1 VRERDDADVDG
12 VETMRD
18 EACIE
23 FARLRNTSWM
33 NARTSVANIR
43 HTKVGTTMNRCKK
56 RRAFSHCFFS
66 SSRHEEEE
74 GTFLPVAHYCQW
86 MPWRG
91 PGWISTWGDGVE
103 RECRLLGS
111 LPSRC
116 AVHRQTS
123 SPVIIAVISE
133 AMHVVHEIWVLL
145 RLVRWR

>member
-74 GTFLPVAHYCQW
+74 GTFLPVAHYCS
-86 MPWRG
+86 G
-91 PGWISTWGDGVE
+91 CPGEGRDGSQHGVMVWSESAGYWGRCLAGALSIV
-103 RECRLLGS
+103 RHHPLSS
-111 LPSRC
+111 LPSSRRRC
-116 AVHRQTS
+116 MLCMRYGS
-123 SPVIIAVISE
+123 CCG
-133 AMHVVHEIWVLL
+133 
-145 RLVRWR
+145 